1 MPQHWSGNRLGQSLT
16 HADGAAATTVSS
28 VAAESETSGEGS
40 TLGAKRMLALPL
52 SCMPVRDDPL
62 QAQEVPVM
70 KLHAIPA
77 AVAVVMVALSGV
89 AFAGGQTQELPS
101 VTVHGSLLAEC
112 APPNDQV
119 AHACDTFNELVY
131 ANFTSREIGMLF
143 GYRTS
148 YPENL
153 TGGIERLQ
161 SRYQA
166 LMEQYVAQ
174 QGAAARQVA
183 KQ

>member
-1 MPQHWSGNRLGQSLT
+1 
-16 HADGAAATTVSS
+16 
-28 VAAESETSGEGS
+28 
-40 TLGAKRMLALPL
+40 
-52 SCMPVRDDPL
+52 
-62 QAQEVPVM
+62 M
-70 KLHAIPA
+70 KLRAIPA

-101 VTVHGSLLAEC
+101 VTVHGALLVEC

-119 AHACDTFNELVY
+119 AHACDAFNELVY

-148 YPENL
+148 YPEYL
-153 TGGIERLQ
+153 TGGVERLQ
-161 SRYQA
+161 ARYQA

-174 QGAAARQVA
+174 QGAVTQQVA
-183 KQ
+183 KE